1 LVEKGDRGPSVGVVE
16 KWKFLDQIDH
26 LQQGDRQAEWNVIY
40 AQGMEKMPRLF
51 EDSQRPDDGAQTPQA
66 GGGKPRIEEPQR
78 AQGEMLFEYPE
89 DALEPSHPARVLWDV
104 LGKMDLKAFS
114 KGCVAVDGA
123 AGRALKSPRMLLTLW
138 LYALSQAVGS
148 AREIA
153 RLVHSDV
160 AYRWITGNVDISH
173 QKLSQ
178 FRVGHGAALSEL
190 MTNILA
196 TLMHKGLLSLAVV
209 AQDGTRTRAAAS
221 SPSFRTYGSL
231 LQCREQAKLH
241 IKAVLAAAD
250 DPEYTRAQHAAR
262 AKAARDYQERV
273 EAAIATVTE
282 LQSHRSPSDSSARA
296 STTDAEARRMKMGDG
311 GFRPAYNVQYA
322 VAGSAMG
329 GPRTIVG
336 VNVTNVGSDLGS
348 MAPMVEQIEAR
359 TGQRPGALLADG
371 GHVKAEDISA
381 TRSMGVDVLVPP
393 QETAKAIEKLKA
405 EGADAQ
411 IIAWRERMDTDEAK
425 QIYRARA
432 GLVELANAHQK
443 THHGITQ
450 VLVRGVGKV
459 TCVILLNAIGSNLL
473 QHAARLLG

>member
-1 LVEKGDRGPSVGVVE
+1 MR
-16 KWKFLDQIDH
+16 KFLDQIDH
-26 LQQGDRQAEWNVIY
+26 LQQGDRQADWDVIY
-40 AQGMEKMPRLF
+40 AQGMEKTPRLF
-51 EDSQRPDDGAQTPQA
+51 EDLQRPDDCTRTSDA
-66 GGGKPRIEEPQR
+66 GVGKPRIEEPQR

-114 KGCVAVDGA
+114 KGCVAVEGA
-123 AGRALKSPRMLLTLW
+123 AGRALKSPRMLLALW

-153 RLVHSDV
+153 RLVKSDV
-160 AYRWITGNVDISH
+160 AYRWIAGNVDISH

-296 STTDAEARRMKMGDG
+296 STTDAEARVMKMGDG

-371 GHVKAEDISA
+371 GHVKSEDISA

-411 IIAWRERMDTDEAK
+411 VIAWRERMDTDEAK

-450 VLVRGVGKV
+450 VLVRGAAKV

-473 QHAARLLG
+473 QHASRLLG

>member
-1 LVEKGDRGPSVGVVE
+1 
-16 KWKFLDQIDH
+16 
-26 LQQGDRQAEWNVIY
+26 
-40 AQGMEKMPRLF
+40 MEKTPWLF
-51 EDSQRPDDGAQTPQA
+51 DDSQRSDGGAQNATS
-66 GGGKPRIEEPQR
+66 GVGKPRIEEPQR
-78 AQGEMLFEYPE
+78 AQGEMRFEYPE
-89 DALEPSHPARVLWDV
+89 DALELSHPARVLWDL
-104 LGKMDLKAFS
+104 LGKMDLSAFS
-114 KGCVAVDGA
+114 KGCDAVEGA
-123 AGRALKSPRMLLTLW
+123 AGRSLKSPRMLLALW

-160 AYRWITGNVDISH
+160 AYRWIAGNVDVSH

-178 FRVGHGAALSEL
+178 FRVGYGEALSEL

-196 TLMHKGLLSLAVV
+196 TLMNQGLLSLAVV

-221 SPSFRTYGSL
+221 GSSFRSYGSL

-241 IKAVLAAAD
+241 VKAVLAAAD

-282 LQSHRSPSDSSARA
+282 LQSHRSRSDPSARA
-296 STTDAEARRMKMGDG
+296 STTDAEARVMKMGDG
-311 GFRPAYNVQYA
+311 GFRPGYNVQYA

-336 VNVTNVGSDLGS
+336 VNVTNVGSDIGS
-348 MAPMVEQIEAR
+348 MAPMVEQIEKR
-359 TGQRPGALLADG
+359 TGQRPAVLLADG
-371 GHVKAEDISA
+371 GHIKSEDISA
-381 TRSMGVDVLVPP
+381 TRRMGVDVIVPP
-393 QETAKAIEKLKA
+393 PETAKTIEKLKA
-405 EGADAQ
+405 QGADPEV
-411 IIAWRERMDTDEAK
+411 IAWRERMETDEAK
-425 QIYRARA
+425 QLFRGRA

-450 VLVRGVGKV
+450 VLVRSAAKV

-473 QHAARLLG
+473 QHAHRLLA

>member
-1 LVEKGDRGPSVGVVE
+1 
-16 KWKFLDQIDH
+16 
-26 LQQGDRQAEWNVIY
+26 
-40 AQGMEKMPRLF
+40 MEKAPWLF
-51 EDSQRPDDGAQTPQA
+51 VDSQRSVAGAQIA
-66 GGGKPRIEEPQR
+66 KGDVGKPRIEEPQR
-78 AQGEMLFEYPE
+78 AQGEMRFEYPE
-89 DALEPSHPARVLWDV
+89 DALELSHSARVIWNL
-104 LGKMDLKAFS
+104 LGLMDLSAFS
-114 KGCVAVDGA
+114 KGCESVEGA
-123 AGRALKSPRMLLTLW
+123 AGRSLKSPRMLLALW

-153 RLVHSDV
+153 RLVRSDL
-160 AYRWITGNVDISH
+160 AYRWIAGNVDVSH

-178 FRVGHGAALSEL
+178 FRVGYGEALSEL
-190 MTNILA
+190 MTNVLA
-196 TLMHKGLLSLAVV
+196 TLMNKGLLSLSVV

-221 SPSFRTYGSL
+221 APSFRSYGSL

-241 IKAVLAAAD
+241 VKAVLAAAD

-262 AKAARDYQERV
+262 AKAARDHQERV

-296 STTDAEARRMKMGDG
+296 STTDAEARVMKMGDG

-336 VNVTNVGSDLGS
+336 VNVTNLGSDMGS
-348 MAPMVEQIEAR
+348 MAPMVEQIEER
-359 TGQRPGALLADG
+359 TGHRPAALLADG
-371 GHVKAEDISA
+371 GHAKNDDVAA
-381 TRSMGVDVLVPP
+381 TRRMGVDVIVPP
-393 QETAKAIEKLKA
+393 AETAKTIEKLKA
-405 EGADAQ
+405 EGADSEV
-411 IIAWRERMDTDEAK
+411 IAWRERMETDEAK
-425 QIYRARA
+425 KLYRARA

-450 VLVRGVGKV
+450 VLVRGAAKV

-473 QHAARLLG
+473 QHASRLLA